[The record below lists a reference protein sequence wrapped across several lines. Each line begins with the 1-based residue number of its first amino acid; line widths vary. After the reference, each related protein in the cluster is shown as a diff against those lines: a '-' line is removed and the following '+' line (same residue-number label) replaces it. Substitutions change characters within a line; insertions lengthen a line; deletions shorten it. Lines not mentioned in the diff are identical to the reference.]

1 MWLCIYLFNYK
12 ESDLLNIVLKGE
24 PQAVETETVHVAFRQ
39 NSKDGFSPT
48 LSLEFD
54 QLFLNANA
62 IILPENMYNPKEPK
76 WKTVIAITVVIFYMY
91 M

>member
-39 NSKDGFSPT
+39 NSKDGFFTHT
-48 LSLEFD
+48 LSWIRPIVP
-54 QLFLNANA
+54 QC
-62 IILPENMYNPKEPK
+62 
-76 WKTVIAITVVIFYMY
+76 
-91 M
+91 